1 MDKVKKEIKIEEVEY
16 GLIGSNNITLP
27 SPISKSE
34 QPKNI
39 FKEVNEQKKKGES
52 VKNRYDQPVEEKKNT
67 ESSFMTNS
75 TIINI
80 EREIRD
86 SPTHKW
92 KTPDISSLSNLNM
105 LKVDQT
111 NAISHTSSALS
122 IPDENDRLTENLKQK
137 KQEWEELKK
146 QLEEKENELRVQI
159 ELNKT
164 LRLELEQERQL
175 KSNSLNDNKLEEEN
189 KELWGIIK
197 QLKQEQEQF
206 KNSLLST
213 FKSLSISSAKSETDQ
228 SNFILREGMN
238 RVEETKQE
246 KKLES
251 RYNEADYIRQE
262 QVKIDKIIPV
272 SRNKH
277 INVMTQEML
286 NNAAGSGSNQEDYMI
301 QEKNNE
307 DEFDEEIEYDDFE
320 EEYNEEGT
328 SGGNAKH
335 FIHDMIY
342 KRKHD
347 INDNNIDIDGRIL
360 QGNERRGRQKQSK

>member
-1 MDKVKKEIKIEEVEY
+1 MEKVKKEIKIEEVEY

-52 VKNRYDQPVEEKKNT
+52 VKNRYDQPVEEKKNI

-137 KQEWEELKK
+137 KQE
-146 QLEEKENELRVQI
+146 
-159 ELNKT
+159 
-164 LRLELEQERQL
+164 
-175 KSNSLNDNKLEEEN
+175 
-189 KELWGIIK
+189 
-197 QLKQEQEQF
+197 
-206 KNSLLST
+206 
-213 FKSLSISSAKSETDQ
+213 
-228 SNFILREGMN
+228 
-238 RVEETKQE
+238 
-246 KKLES
+246 
-251 RYNEADYIRQE
+251 
-262 QVKIDKIIPV
+262 
-272 SRNKH
+272 
-277 INVMTQEML
+277 
-286 NNAAGSGSNQEDYMI
+286 
-301 QEKNNE
+301 
-307 DEFDEEIEYDDFE
+307 
-320 EEYNEEGT
+320 
-328 SGGNAKH
+328 
-335 FIHDMIY
+335 
-342 KRKHD
+342 
-347 INDNNIDIDGRIL
+347 
-360 QGNERRGRQKQSK
+360 